1 MIYPGQ
7 GLPPPANSSATMLL
21 ADLGGMSTAQGA
33 GYPQPGPGHLALDKT
48 VSAAPHNPLI
58 TLATAICAIHWW
70 RWLGPA
76 SHQFLRVCSGSQTA
90 CSGRCAVCS
99 DTPAVCNVTL
109 LQVCSVTFLAGH
121 LTAVVGGESVLDSE
135 AGTCVMVTDWSS
147 QGLALTPDM
156 AKVLTSLQASGHS
169 SCT

>member
-76 SHQFLRVCSGSQTA
+76 SHQFLPVCSGSQTA
-90 CSGRCAVCS
+90 CSGRSAVCS
-99 DTPAVCNVTL
+99 LTL
-109 LQVCSVTFLAGH
+109 LEVCSVTLLARP
-121 LTAVVGGESVLDSE
+121 DSR
-135 AGTCVMVTDWSS
+135 
-147 QGLALTPDM
+147 TPDCSSR
-156 AKVLTSLQASGHS
+156 KVVSVCQRGRDM
-169 SCT
+169 CDGD

>member
-76 SHQFLRVCSGSQTA
+76 SHQFLPVCSGSQTA
-90 CSGRCAVCS
+90 CSGRSAVCS
-99 DTPAVCNVTL
+99 LTLLEVGSVTL
-109 LQVCSVTFLAGH
+109 LTVCSLTLPAVCSVTLLARP
-121 LTAVVGGESVLDSE
+121 ASR
-135 AGTCVMVTDWSS
+135 
-147 QGLALTPDM
+147 TPDC
-156 AKVLTSLQASGHS
+156 S
-169 SCT
+169 SRWVVSVCQRGRDMCDGD